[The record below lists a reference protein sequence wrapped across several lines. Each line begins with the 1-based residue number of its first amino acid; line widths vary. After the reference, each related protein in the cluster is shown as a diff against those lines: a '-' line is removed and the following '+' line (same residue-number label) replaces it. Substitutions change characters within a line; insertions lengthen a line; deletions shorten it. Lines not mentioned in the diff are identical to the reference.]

1 MNHDNY
7 DYIGDMIKRKKY
19 VKQLLDIY
27 IKEIDKPII
36 NKNIETNDSDE
47 DDISLSDS
55 DDDQEYYVN
64 IENNI
69 LITPNGE
76 KLIIK
81 KQEIESGEIVLLASN
96 NNIYDLKPPHL
107 LRGKYNIAL
116 NNIIRD
122 NVKERTFRELLI
134 EKRENELYYMP
145 SKQFDYLLIKNKMV
159 SEDDIELCKELKK
172 SSFN

>member
-27 IKEIDKPII
+27 IKEIDKPIK

-107 LRGKYNIAL
+107 LRGRYNIAL

-122 NVKERTFRELLI
+122 DVKERTFRELLI

-172 SSFN
+172 SYFN

>member
-27 IKEIDKPII
+27 IKEIDKPIK

-107 LRGKYNIAL
+107 LRGRYNIAL

-122 NVKERTFRELLI
+122 DVKERTFRELLI

>member
-27 IKEIDKPII
+27 VKEIDKPII
-36 NKNIETNDSDE
+36 NKNIENNDSEE

-76 KLIIK
+76 KLVIK
-81 KQEIESGEIVLLASN
+81 KQEIDSGEIVLLASN
-96 NNIYDLKPPHL
+96 NNIYDLKAPHL
-107 LRGKYNIAL
+107 LRGRYNIAL

-122 NVKERTFRELLI
+122 NVKEKTFRELLI

-145 SKQFDYLLIKNKMV
+145 SKQFDYLLIKNKIV
-159 SEDDIELCKELKK
+159 SEDDIELFKELKK

>member
-1 MNHDNY
+1 M
-7 DYIGDMIKRKKY
+7 
-19 VKQLLDIY
+19 
-27 IKEIDKPII
+27 
-36 NKNIETNDSDE
+36 
-47 DDISLSDS
+47 
-55 DDDQEYYVN
+55 
-64 IENNI
+64 
-69 LITPNGE
+69 
-76 KLIIK
+76 
-81 KQEIESGEIVLLASN
+81 
-96 NNIYDLKPPHL
+96 
-107 LRGKYNIAL
+107 YNICEIHLNSAL